1 MTPVAAIVATRITAA
16 NHAPMTHWAVSIVG
30 RALILGEEGVI
41 VSKIDWTV
49 MWKLFHYQFCWI
61 YLIVGV
67 PVRLFVARRL
77 KNISLGKAG
86 FYAIAS
92 SLVASLLSIWFP
104 ILPLVGGAILF
115 SVAGHAAESTLISV
129 PIIAVFMGIETA
141 VADAVFLRLLLKGAV
156 HVRFG
161 ALLIANMLNAAIAL
175 ALALAWALAHMPI
188 FVATLDNY
196 R

>member
-1 MTPVAAIVATRITAA
+1 V
-16 NHAPMTHWAVSIVG
+16 THWAVSIVG

-61 YLIVGV
+61 YLTVGV
-67 PVRLFVARRL
+67 PIRLFVARRL
-77 KNISLGKAG
+77 KNVSLGKAG

-92 SLVASLLSIWFP
+92 SLVASLLSTWFP

-129 PIIAVFMGIETA
+129 PIIAAFMGIETA

-175 ALALAWALAHMPI
+175 ALGLVWALGHMPI
-188 FVATLDNY
+188 FIATLDNY

>member
-1 MTPVAAIVATRITAA
+1 VSVMGIFRQPCAV
-16 NHAPMTHWAVSIVG
+16 THWAVSIVG

-77 KNISLGKAG
+77 KNVSLGKAG

-92 SLVASLLSIWFP
+92 SLVASLLSTWFP

-141 VADAVFLRLLLKGAV
+141 VGDVPHRILDRDCDATCNMYRPILDALR
-156 HVRFG
+156 
-161 ALLIANMLNAAIAL
+161 
-175 ALALAWALAHMPI
+175 
-188 FVATLDNY
+188 
-196 R
+196 

>member
-1 MTPVAAIVATRITAA
+1 
-16 NHAPMTHWAVSIVG
+16 
-30 RALILGEEGVI
+30 
-41 VSKIDWTV
+41 
-49 MWKLFHYQFCWI
+49 MWKLFHHQFCWI
-61 YLIVGV
+61 YLTVGV
-67 PVRLFVARRL
+67 PIRLFVARRL
-77 KNISLGKAG
+77 KNVSLGKAG

-92 SLVASLLSIWFP
+92 SLVASLLSTWFP

-141 VADAVFLRLLLKGAV
+141 VADAVFLRRLLKGAV

-161 ALLIANMLNAAIAL
+161 ALLIANMLNGAIAL
-175 ALALAWALAHMPI
+175 ALGLVWAFGHMPI
-188 FVATLDNY
+188 FIATLDNY